1 MPNMLSDGVVSMV
14 TTLLANAGSAWT
26 YSRGP
31 TTASITFY
39 QNDSTAI
46 TDNGNGMVTEI
57 TVGAFRGLYSA
68 MGSFGDPQKFDRI
81 TNGVVTFEVQPV
93 NDRCFYVTEGMI
105 HIHAKQVH
113 A

>member
-1 MPNMLSDGVVSMV
+1 MGMLDAAV
-14 TTLLANAGSAWT
+14 TWGTNVLLDNSGSSWT
-26 YSRGP
+26 YTRG
-31 TTASITFY
+31 TRAASITFY
-39 QNDSTAI
+39 QNDSPAI

-93 NDRCFYVTEGMI
+93 NDRCFYVTNGMI